1 MEEGT
6 LTIPEMSAGKRSRR
20 RRNVLAGLGAAALIP
35 PAVARG
41 LAWHIRRY
49 PDPDAGTEICGQ
61 MGEKG
66 RYVESFDG
74 TRLYVEEIG
83 SGPAIVLSHG
93 LFNSSEV
100 WHFQKK
106 ELSATHRVVCFDH
119 RWHSRSDCPGAGLSL
134 EALARDLAAV
144 LDACLEQGE
153 PAVLAGHSMGGM
165 AILKYCEMF
174 PADLGA
180 RVKGVVLVDTAHVP
194 MHEMMAGGTLMR
206 RLQKP
211 LVEPAIRFA
220 IEHPSLADAVK
231 SAVIGTSLFLVAV
244 RYLGFGRGASLTQME
259 AIGEMARKT
268 SITGAGRACLALLG
282 SEKSIPLEPL
292 RISGIPVLIWVGEKD
307 KLTTPGVSERIHRE
321 VPGSRLTVVPGAGH
335 PSFMEAYRQFDIELS
350 EFAEKSLE
358 SRVKGER

>member
-1 MEEGT
+1 MKVSER
-6 LTIPEMSAGKRSRR
+6 PAGGRSRLR
-20 RRNVLAGLGAAALIP
+20 RKLLVGLGVAALVP

-41 LAWHIRRY
+41 LAWHIRRQ

-66 RYVESFDG
+66 RYVESDDG

-83 SGPAIVLSHG
+83 SGPAIVLCHG
-93 LFNSSEV
+93 LFNSSEI

-106 ELSATHRVVCFDH
+106 ELSATHHLICYDH
-119 RWHSRSDCPGAGLSL
+119 RWHNRSDCPEDGLSL

-144 LDACLEQGE
+144 LDACLEPGE
-153 PAVLAGHSMGGM
+153 PVVLAGHSMGGM

-180 RVKGVVLVDTAHVP
+180 RIGGVALVDTAHVP
-194 MHEMMAGGTLMR
+194 MHEMMAGGALLR

-220 IEHPSLADAVK
+220 IEHPSLSDAVK
-231 SAVIGTSLFLVAV
+231 SAVIRTSLFLVAV

-268 SITGAGRACLALLG
+268 SISGAGRACLALLG
-282 SEKSIPLEPL
+282 SEEGISLDSL
-292 RISGIPVLIWVGEKD
+292 RGSGVPVLIWVGEND
-307 KLTTPGVSERIHRE
+307 RLTAPGFSERIHRE
-321 VPGSRLTVVPGAGH
+321 LPGSWLTVVPGVGH
-335 PSFMEAYRQFDIELS
+335 PSFMEAYRKFDLELQ
-350 EFAEKSLE
+350 EFAEKSIH
-358 SRVKGER
+358 SRVKGDA